1 MIAAILTTGGFLV
14 LCSQF
19 LYEVFQTHLLFKNQ
33 QTQDQALAVYI
44 FGGIL
49 LMAGLFLLM

>member
-1 MIAAILTTGGFLV
+1 MIAAILTTSGFLV
-14 LCSQF
+14 LCGQF

-44 FGGIL
+44 FGGIM
-49 LMAGLFLLM
+49 LMAGLLLL